1 MNAIKQSWN
10 DNRMKILF
18 AVILGVFSVLGVIDP
33 AAAAAGFFVIGD
45 VAPTDMKALE
55 KAVKETF
62 ESLQGS
68 IKQVQDLA
76 NNALEEVR
84 KEGTL
89 HAKTNE
95 ELTKLSKS
103 AMDLQAEHKKVT
115 DRLLE
120 VEQKM
125 AHKPGEGDK
134 GDARKSVG
142 EIVANSDDFK
152 RMIESKRFESAP
164 IKIERKTITNPAP
177 LTNDQPL
184 VAAQR
189 VGGIIYAPERR
200 LTIRDLLPQIPTSS
214 NLVEFTR
221 ELVYT
226 NSAAYQ
232 GATASPV
239 VGEEGQAK
247 AESQITFELANAAV
261 VTIAH
266 WLGASRQVLQ
276 DAAAL
281 QGYIN
286 TRLGY
291 GLKLK
296 EESELLDGAG
306 TAGTLNGLRTAGT
319 AFTGGATNQTAL
331 DTLLKAFLQC
341 SLSEYEATGVVL
353 HPTDWTNIMLLKD
366 TQGRYLFSD
375 PHSVEQPRVWGKPVV
390 ATQSMTAG
398 QFLTGAFDMGAAIY
412 DSEQMTIRVTES
424 HSDFFTKN
432 LVAILCEERLTLA
445 VYRPAAFIKGGLNYA
460 G

>member
-1 MNAIKQSWN
+1 MNAIKQSWH

-18 AVILGVFSVLGVIDP
+18 AAVLGLLSVFGMIDP
-33 AAAAAGFFVIGD
+33 AAAAMGFIVIGD

-55 KAVKETF
+55 KAVKDSFDT
-62 ESLQGS
+62 LQDK
-68 IKQVQDLA
+68 IKAVQDVA
-76 NNALEEVR
+76 SKALEEVR
-84 KEGTL
+84 QEGTL
-89 HAKTNE
+89 HKETN
-95 ELTKLSKS
+95 TKLTELSTS
-103 AMDLQAEHKKVT
+103 AMELQGNFKKVN
-115 DRLLE
+115 DRMLE
-120 VEQKM
+120 LEQKI
-125 AHKPGEGDK
+125 AHKPSGTETNE
-134 GDARKSVG
+134 RKTVG
-142 EIVANSDDFK
+142 QTV
-152 RMIESKRFESAP
+152 IESAEFKEMLDNKRFNSAP
-164 IKIERKTITNPAP
+164 ISIERKTITNPAP

-189 VGGIIYAPERR
+189 VGGIIVAPERR
-200 LTIRDLLPQIPTSS
+200 LTIRDLLPQIPAGS
-214 NLVEFTR
+214 NLIEYTR

-247 AESQITFELANAAV
+247 AESQITFELAQAAV

-276 DAAAL
+276 DAAQLA
-281 QGYIN
+281 GYIN

-306 TAGTLNGLRTAGT
+306 TAGTLNGLRTAAT

-341 SLSEYEATGVVL
+341 SLSEYEATAVVM
-353 HPTDWTNIMLLKD
+353 HPTDWTGVMLLKD
-366 TQGRYLFSD
+366 TTGRYLFSD
-375 PHSVEQPRVWGKPVV
+375 PHSAEQPRVWGKPVV
-390 ATQSMTAG
+390 ATQSMTLG

-412 DSEQMTIRVTES
+412 DSETMTIRVTDS
-424 HSDFFTKN
+424 HSDFFVKN
-432 LVAILCEERLTLA
+432 LIAILCEERLALA
-445 VYRPAAFIKGGLNYA
+445 VYRPAAFIKGGLSYA